1 MEPDN
6 LTSPLNVET
15 PETLSCLANNVEP
28 VTDVIPASVEIPV
41 TSRVENTGFGV
52 NVTVAM
58 PFGCG
63 SALTRTLPP
72 TKSRLVILPAVPT
85 TTPSSLTVNPFRILL
100 TE

>member
-1 MEPDN
+1 M
-6 LTSPLNVET
+6 
-15 PETLSCLANNVEP
+15 
-28 VTDVIPASVEIPV
+28 IPASVEMPV

-52 NVTVAM
+52 NVTVAI

-72 TKSRLVILPAVPT
+72 LKSRVVILAAVPT

-100 TE
+100 TEKIPGIFAHSQVPSPTDFKIY